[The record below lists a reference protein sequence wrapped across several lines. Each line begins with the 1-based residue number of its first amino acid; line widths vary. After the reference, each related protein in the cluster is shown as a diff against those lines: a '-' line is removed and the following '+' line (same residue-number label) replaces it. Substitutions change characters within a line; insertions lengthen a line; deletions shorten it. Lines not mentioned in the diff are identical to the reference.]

1 MGSGTNLKQAFDN
14 LLPATVKEKLSEHG
28 NEDRN
33 YDHIILTEEET
44 IEALRAARESKH
56 FLQRRLEYGQSLNK
70 PREIPTATAES
81 VYEIFK
87 SQYEVDDD
95 NDYVVSNLCYYF
107 TNDPRFSG
115 DLNKGLLLFGGV
127 GIGKTTL
134 MHFFKRNPKASFKVV
149 SCRDIE
155 SDFSSEGEKSVRN
168 CSYNIA
174 ISENEFMQKEIGFCF
189 DDLGTE
195 ANAKFYGKE
204 KNVMAEI
211 LLNRYDNRIPFT
223 YTHITTNLSHA
234 EVKEQYGIRVYDR
247 MKEMLNIIIFPSDS
261 KSRRK

>member
-1 MGSGTNLKQAFDN
+1 MT
-14 LLPATVKEKLSEHG
+14 EKLLEHG

-33 YDHIILTEEET
+33 YGHIILDEDET
-44 IEALRAARESKH
+44 TEALRVAREKKH
-56 FLQRRLEYGQSLNK
+56 FMLKRLEYGQNLNK
-70 PREIPTATAES
+70 PREVPTATAEQ
-81 VYEIFK
+81 VFERY
-87 SQYEVDDD
+87 QEVFLVDQF
-95 NDYVVSNLCYYF
+95 NSNVVWNLCYYF
-107 TNDPRFSG
+107 TNDSRFMG

-134 MHFFKRNPKASFKVV
+134 MHFFKRNPRASYKVV

-155 SDFSSEGEKSVRN
+155 SDFSSEGEKSVRI

-174 ISENEFMQKEIGFCF
+174 IPENEFLQTEIGYCF

-211 LLNRYDNRIPFT
+211 LLNRYDNRLSFKFT
-223 YTHITTNLSHA
+223 HLTTNLSHD
-234 EVKEQYGIRVYDR
+234 EVKEQYGLRAYDR
-247 MKEMLNIIIFPSDS
+247 FKEMFNIISFPVDA

>member
-1 MGSGTNLKQAFDN
+1 MGTGTTLKQAFDQ
-14 LLPATVKEKLSEHG
+14 LLPQTVKEKLSEHG

-33 YDHIILTEEET
+33 YDHIVLEEDE
-44 IEALRAARESKH
+44 ISEALRAAREQKH
-56 FLQRRLEYGQSLNK
+56 YFLKRLQYGQSLNK
-70 PREIPTATAES
+70 PRDIPSATAEF
-81 VYEIFK
+81 VFEKYRELYAI
-87 SQYEVDDD
+87 DDD
-95 NDYVVSNLCYYF
+95 NEEVVRNLSYYF
-107 TNDPRFSG
+107 TNDHRFEG

-134 MHFFKRNPKASFKVV
+134 MHFFKRNPRATYKVL

-155 SDFSSEGEKSVRN
+155 SDFSSEGEKSVRI
-168 CSYNIA
+168 CSYNIS
-174 ISENEFMQKEIGFCF
+174 IPENEFLQKEIGYCF

-195 ANAKFYGKE
+195 ANAKYYGKE

-211 LLNRYDNRIPFT
+211 LLNRYDNRLPFM
-223 YTHITTNLSHA
+223 YTHVTTNLSHA

-247 MKEMLNIIIFPSDS
+247 MKEMLNIIVFDENA